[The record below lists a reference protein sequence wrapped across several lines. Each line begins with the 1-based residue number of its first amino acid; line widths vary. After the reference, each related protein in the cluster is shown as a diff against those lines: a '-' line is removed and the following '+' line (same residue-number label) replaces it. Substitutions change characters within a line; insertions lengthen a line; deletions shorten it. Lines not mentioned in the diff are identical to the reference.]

1 MRAYQDRY
9 PGRDLTAVQ
18 RAPQDRKSATMRA
31 RSKPDATT
39 CSGAYQRREGSLG
52 NKVRPIGN
60 GSVESNAHKGTARIP
75 TWGRMHPDRTKHF
88 HLQAYLFLHH
98 AGTGL
103 FHRLFNLHAPR
114 QHPTALKGR
123 MAVLE
128 QQDPPSLID
137 DQRIH
142 CKHYILALRTCGEN
156 SREGRSASRER
167 FSGAGADACLSCGTK
182 PLLLAQLP
190 APLATLLLPQ

>member
-9 PGRDLTAVQ
+9 PSRDLTAVQ

-88 HLQAYLFLHH
+88 HLQAYSSSTMRAQACSTVSSTSTPPAAPYCLERAHGRVG
-98 AGTGL
+98 ATGSAQP
-103 FHRLFNLHAPR
+103 HR
-114 QHPTALKGR
+114 
-123 MAVLE
+123 
-128 QQDPPSLID
+128 
-137 DQRIH
+137 
-142 CKHYILALRTCGEN
+142 
-156 SREGRSASRER
+156 
-167 FSGAGADACLSCGTK
+167 
-182 PLLLAQLP
+182 
-190 APLATLLLPQ
+190 